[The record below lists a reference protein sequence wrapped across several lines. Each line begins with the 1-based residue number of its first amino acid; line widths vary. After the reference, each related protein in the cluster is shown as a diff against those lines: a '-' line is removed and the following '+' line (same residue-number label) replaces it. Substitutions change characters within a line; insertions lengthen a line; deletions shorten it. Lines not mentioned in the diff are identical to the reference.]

1 MDGFCQYSVEQKQGL
16 REYKLCTLTSQMCPF
31 MRICQTKNKVVH
43 TLKANG
49 CELKLKEEGKK

>member
-1 MDGFCQYSVEQKQGL
+1 MDGFCQYSTEHKQGI
-16 REYKLCTLTSQMCPF
+16 REYKLCTLTNQMCPF

-49 CELKLKEEGKK
+49 CELKLKEERK